1 MDKSVFLSYYYDFL
15 TPVYGGKSDLISFN
29 RVKVIENGDTTNE
42 CVINMPNH
50 SGTHIDFPR
59 HFSKN
64 GKTCSDY
71 SSDFWVFQKI
81 GFLSCSI
88 GELPYRIKVLPS
100 DIEIL
105 ILKTGF
111 GTNREHETYWQSQP
125 VIPASYGNLLRSTF
139 PYLRVFGFDL
149 ISLTSKLD
157 RFEGKKAH
165 ISFLIENDILI
176 LEDMNLTQLNES
188 PRRII
193 ISPLLIKD
201 ADGSPCTVI
210 AFF

>member
-1 MDKSVFLSYYYDFL
+1 MYLSYYYDL
-15 TPVYGGKSDLISFN
+15 VTPVYGGKTDSISFN
-29 RVKVIENGDTTNE
+29 RIKAIENGDTTNE
-42 CVINMPNH
+42 SVITLPNH

-59 HFSKN
+59 HFSN
-64 GKTCSDY
+64 IGKTCSDY
-71 SSDFWVFQKI
+71 SSEFWIFQKI

-88 GELPYRIKVLPS
+88 DELPDRIMELPS

-111 GTNREHETYWQSQP
+111 GIKRGQETYWQSQP
-125 VIPASYGNLLRSTF
+125 VIPASYGYILRSTF

-157 RFEGKKAH
+157 RSEGKKAH

-176 LEDMNLTQLNES
+176 LEDMNLTQIKDC
-188 PRRII
+188 PHRII

-201 ADGSPCTVI
+201 ADGTPCTVI
-210 AFF
+210 AYFNEF